1 MDAWKLLTSEEERL
15 KGRRVCQSASEIS
28 ELALPNDANPLGYL
42 IGGRVMHLVDIAG
55 AIAATRHARS
65 PVVTA
70 SVDYMTFLHPIQIG
84 QLVTVRSTVN
94 RAWNT
99 SMEVGVKV
107 ICEDLMTGEVRH
119 TTSAYL
125 TFVAVDG
132 EGGKLKVAPILPESD
147 EEKRRFEAAGKRRA
161 DRLEMKSRLAELKSR

>member
-1 MDAWKLLTSEEERL
+1 MAE
-15 KGRRVCQSASEIS
+15 SASEIA
-28 ELALPNDANPLGYL
+28 ELALLNDANPLGYL
-42 IGGRVMHLVDIAG
+42 IGGRVMHLVDIAA
-55 AIAATRHARS
+55 AIAASRHARA

-70 SVDYMTFLHPIQIG
+70 SVDYMNFLHPIQIG
-84 QLVTVRSTVN
+84 ELVTVQSAVN

-107 ICEDLMTGEVRH
+107 TTENLMTGERRH

-132 EGGKLKVAPILPESD
+132 QGGKLKVPAVIAETV
-147 EEKRRFEAAGKRRA
+147 EEKRRYEEAGARRA
-161 DRLEMKSRLAELKSR
+161 YRLEMKSKNKDGKD